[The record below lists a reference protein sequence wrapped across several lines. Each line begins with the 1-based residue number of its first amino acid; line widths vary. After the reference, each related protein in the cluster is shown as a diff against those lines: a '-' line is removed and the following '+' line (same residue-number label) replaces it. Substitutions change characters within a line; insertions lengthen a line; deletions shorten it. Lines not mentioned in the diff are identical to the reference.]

1 MTIKDA
7 IIKEIKTLREDDLR
21 YLKMLL
27 KQIEKR
33 KPRKFETRTLGLIKK
48 VSRKKLYDEYLSNR
62 Y

>member
-7 IIKEIKTLREDDLR
+7 IIKEIKMLKEDDLR
-21 YLKMLL
+21 YLRTLL

-33 KPRKFETRTLGLIKK
+33 KPKKFETRALGLIKK
-48 VSRKKLYDEYLSNR
+48 VNRQKLYDEYLSNR